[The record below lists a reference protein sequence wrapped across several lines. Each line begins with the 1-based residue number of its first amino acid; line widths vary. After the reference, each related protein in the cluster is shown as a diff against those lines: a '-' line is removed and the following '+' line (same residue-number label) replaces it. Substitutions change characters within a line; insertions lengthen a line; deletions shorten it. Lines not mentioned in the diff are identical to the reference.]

1 MPRNHDSID
10 LGHEDEIMEAFVAYD
25 RLVRWEEH
33 NSRLDATEPIVERAY
48 ARGRIVALVANLAAQ
63 ALGVTSDDSETTT
76 PNTEP
81 NPDSI
86 VEALGAAL
94 TEAEGKASQYGAGP
108 RYLYAWECL
117 HIAIE
122 SAIPAVESL
131 VAENARLRAALTEI
145 ERMGDGYGREAL
157 RRVARR
163 ALKGDD

>member
-1 MPRNHDSID
+1 MPTDHDSID
-10 LGHEDEIMEAFVAYD
+10 PGHEDEIMEAFVAYD

-86 VEALGAAL
+86 VEALQHATHGCDSRRNPLAACSC
-94 TEAEGKASQYGAGP
+94 GVGVV
-108 RYLYAWECL
+108 RV
-117 HIAIE
+117 
-122 SAIPAVESL
+122 AVESL
-131 VAENARLRAALTEI
+131 VAESARLRAAH
-145 ERMGDGYGREAL
+145 ERIRDIAPRADVHWSTIAAIAEH
-157 RRVARR
+157 